1 MDGRGQPAHYGIG
14 LDVNCIRTST
24 ASRNHKYLRR
34 IMIKY
39 IWELNPMSMYDQGF
53 GWVCKGITNTWH
65 VNVACA
71 IYDNAAL
78 ASKAASSRP

>member
-1 MDGRGQPAHYGIG
+1 
-14 LDVNCIRTST
+14 
-24 ASRNHKYLRR
+24 
-34 IMIKY
+34 MIKY